1 MNFVVVQRDGFTIIC
16 ALEVDDIGWNLCDGD
31 VVEPFVK
38 SGMSCCFHS
47 CGFGVTSKCI
57 LCCTWHTS
65 KERAFQRVGFKF
77 CRFLSRRLDPNS
89 APKCLKVGEVFLFA
103 SGHSNGG
110 FGVRLPSGN
119 GILHLEGMVECARPE
134 FW

>member
-47 CGFGVTSKCI
+47 CGLRVAPKNI
-57 LCCTWHTS
+57 LCCVWHTS
-65 KERAFQRVGFKF
+65 KECPFVARVRLEF
-77 CRFLSRRLDPNS
+77 CWFLSRRLDPDS
-89 APKCLKVGEVFLFA
+89 APECLKVGEVFLFA
-103 SGHSNGG
+103 SG
-110 FGVRLPSGN
+110 
-119 GILHLEGMVECARPE
+119 
-134 FW
+134 